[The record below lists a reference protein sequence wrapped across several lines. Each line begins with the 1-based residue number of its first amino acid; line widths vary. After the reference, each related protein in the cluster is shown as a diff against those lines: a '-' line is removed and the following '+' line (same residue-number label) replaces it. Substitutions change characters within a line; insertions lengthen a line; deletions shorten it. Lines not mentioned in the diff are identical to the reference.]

1 MRLDVRYGMA
11 NGAFLVSRERGFFAS
26 LINLMADIA
35 IGPAAYDL
43 RHLAFDAEVEFVRK
57 VEQNRARLF
66 IIGEPGHPRHLIL

>member
-1 MRLDVRYGMA
+1 MT
-11 NGAFLVSRERGFFAS
+11 NGAFLVSGERGFFAS

-43 RHLAFDAEVEFVRK
+43 CHLAFDAEVKFMRK

-66 IIGEPGHPRHLIL
+66 IIWEPGHTGHLIL